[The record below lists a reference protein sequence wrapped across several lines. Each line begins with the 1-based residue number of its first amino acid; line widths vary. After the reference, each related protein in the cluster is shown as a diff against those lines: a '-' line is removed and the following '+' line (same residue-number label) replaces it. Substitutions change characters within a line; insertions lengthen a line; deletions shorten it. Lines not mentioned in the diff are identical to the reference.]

1 MKNKKSVIIA
11 LVALVVA
18 AAVFV
23 GVYFA
28 FRPQGTPGDKNITV
42 VVVHKDGSERT
53 FHYNTSEEFLA
64 PVLEANGLVTG
75 EHSEETGLYIHYADG
90 ERAVWE
96 LDAAWWGLYVGDEQ
110 SMVGASTL
118 PIEDGGVYKLVYSVG

>member
-1 MKNKKSVIIA
+1 MKNKKQVIIA

-42 VVVHKDGSERT
+42 VVVHKDGSENT

-64 PVLEANGLVTG
+64 PVLVENGLVQG
-75 EHSEETGLYIHYADG
+75 QEDQYGLYIHYADG

-96 LDAAWWGLYVGDEQ
+96 LDGAWWGLYVGDEQ
-110 SMVGASTL
+110 SMVGASSQ

>member
-1 MKNKKSVIIA
+1 MKNKKTIIIA
-11 LVALVVA
+11 AIALVVA

-42 VVVHKDGSERT
+42 VVVHKDGSEKV
-53 FHYNTSEEFLA
+53 FQYNTSEEFLE
-64 PVLEANGLVTG
+64 PVLVANDLVQG
-75 EHSEETGLYIHYADG
+75 EQSQYGLYIHYADG

-110 SMVGASTL
+110 SMVGASEL

>member
-1 MKNKKSVIIA
+1 MKNKKQVIIA

-42 VVVHKDGSERT
+42 VVVHKDGSENT
-53 FHYNTSEEFLA
+53 FNYNTSEEFLE
-64 PVLEANGLVTG
+64 PVLVANNLVQG
-75 EHSEETGLYIHYADG
+75 EESQYGLYIKYADG
-90 ERAVWE
+90 ERADYT
-96 LDAAWWGLYVGDEQ
+96 LDGAWWGIYVGDEQ
-110 SMVGASTL
+110 SMVGANEL
-118 PIEDGGVYKLVYSVG
+118 AIEDGGVYKLVYSVG

>member
-1 MKNKKSVIIA
+1 MKNKKQVIIA

-28 FRPQGTPGDKNITV
+28 FRPQGTVGDKNITV
-42 VVVHKDGSERT
+42 VVVHKDGSEKT
-53 FHYNTSEEFLA
+53 FYYNTSEEFLA
-64 PVLEANGLVTG
+64 PVLVENGLVQG
-75 EHSEETGLYIHYADG
+75 QEDQYGLYIHYADG

-110 SMVGASTL
+110 SMVGASSQ
-118 PIEDGGVYKLVYSVG
+118 PIQDGGVYKLVYSVG

>member
-1 MKNKKSVIIA
+1 MKNKKQVIIA
-11 LVALVVA
+11 FVALVVA

-42 VVVHKDGSERT
+42 VVVHKDGSENT

-64 PVLEANGLVTG
+64 PVLVENGLVQG
-75 EHSEETGLYIHYADG
+75 QEDQYGLYIHYADG

-96 LDAAWWGLYVGDEQ
+96 LDGAWWGLYVGDEQ
-110 SMVGASTL
+110 SMVGASSQ

>member
-1 MKNKKSVIIA
+1 MKNKKQVIIA

-42 VVVHKDGSERT
+42 VVVHKDGSEKT
-53 FHYNTSEEFLA
+53 FNYNTSEEFLA
-64 PVLEANGLVTG
+64 PVLVENGLVQG
-75 EHSEETGLYIHYADG
+75 QEDQYGLYIHYADG

-96 LDAAWWGLYVGDEQ
+96 QDAAWWGLYVGDEQ
-110 SMVGASTL
+110 SMVGASSQ

>member
-1 MKNKKSVIIA
+1 MENKKQVIIA
-11 LVALVVA
+11 IIALVVA

-28 FRPQGTPGDKNITV
+28 FRPQGTLGDKNITV
-42 VVVHKDGSERT
+42 VVVHKDGSENT
-53 FHYNTSEEFLA
+53 FYYNTSEEFLA
-64 PVLEANGLVTG
+64 PVLVENGLVQG
-75 EHSEETGLYIHYADG
+75 QEDQYGLYIHYADG

-110 SMVGASTL
+110 SMVGASSQ
-118 PIEDGGVYKLVYSVG
+118 PIQDGGVYKLVYSVG

>member
-1 MKNKKSVIIA
+1 MKNTKAIIIAAIA
-11 LVALVVA
+11 LVLA

-28 FRPQGTPGDKNITV
+28 FRPQGTTGEKNITV
-42 VVVHKDGSERT
+42 VVVHKDGSEKT
-53 FHYNTSEEFLA
+53 VQYNTSEAFLA
-64 PVLEANGLVTG
+64 PVLVENDLVQG
-75 EHSEETGLYIHYADG
+75 EDGEFGLYIHYVDG

-96 LDAAWWGLYVGDEQ
+96 LDTAWWGVYVGDEQ
-110 SMVGASTL
+110 APVGVSEL